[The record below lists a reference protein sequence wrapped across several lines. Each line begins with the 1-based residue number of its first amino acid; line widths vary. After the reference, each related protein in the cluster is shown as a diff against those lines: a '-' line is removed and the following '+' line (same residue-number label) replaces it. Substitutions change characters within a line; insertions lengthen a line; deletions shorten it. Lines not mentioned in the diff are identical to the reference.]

1 MKKISVELLLEGK
14 AKPHDLVTISS
25 GDSVMVAARMMREN
39 NVGLIVVLE
48 KGTLV
53 GVISE
58 RDIVQRWVGQK
69 DFPTEVK
76 VKDIMTK
83 DVEFVT
89 AVDNVFDCYLRFVA
103 KNCRHLPV
111 LDATGAVMGILSLRD
126 VAKYVVSELQN
137 TKH

>member
-1 MKKISVELLLEGK
+1 MKKISVELLLESK
-14 AKPHDLVTISS
+14 TKPNDLVTISS
-25 GDSVMVAARMMREN
+25 NDSVMVAARMMKES
-39 NVGLIVVLE
+39 NVGLIVVLDN
-48 KGTLV
+48 GTLV

-69 DFPTEVK
+69 DFPKEVK
-76 VKDIMTK
+76 VQDIMTK

-126 VAKYVVSELQN
+126 VAKYVVTELQN
-137 TKH
+137 KH

>member
-14 AKPHDLVTISS
+14 TKPHDLVTISADE
-25 GDSVMVAARMMREN
+25 GVMVAARMMREN

-69 DFPTEVK
+69 DFPKEVK

-89 AVDNVFDCYLRFVA
+89 AIDNVFDCYLRFVT

-126 VAKYVVSELQN
+126 VAKYVVSELQS
-137 TKH
+137 TRH